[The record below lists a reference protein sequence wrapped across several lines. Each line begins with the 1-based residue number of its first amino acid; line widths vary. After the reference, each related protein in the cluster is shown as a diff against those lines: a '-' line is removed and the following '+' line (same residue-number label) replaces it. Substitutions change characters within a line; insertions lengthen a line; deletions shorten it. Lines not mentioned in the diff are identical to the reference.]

1 MMRRRLPQLLA
12 IVLILIVLLGHGP
25 ILRWFLLAPPGGNAR
40 SQDHAHAPPA
50 MSAGPFMLGLTT
62 AADQLQ
68 PGDNRLLATITEQGH
83 VLADA
88 QVTAQASMP
97 AMGAMP
103 EMRSSASLAPGEP
116 GEYAG
121 TLNLAMPGTWTLHI
135 EIRSADGQSADATL
149 EAATG
154 AALVVTASADNADK
168 GPSAA
173 GTAGAGKAG
182 NGGKPGGAIAYYTCS
197 MHPSVHA
204 DAPGSCPIC
213 GMTLTPVTSQEVHS
227 GTIVADAQRQQLI
240 GVMTA
245 PARRLQTALD
255 IRAAGEVTYA
265 EPRLH
270 DLTLRFPGWIG
281 ELDANAL
288 GMEVTAGQRLFTLY
302 SPDLLTAE
310 NELLQGRDSG
320 TDGAPLQSAT
330 RARLALWGMTP
341 AQIAELER
349 RGTAQSYV
357 PILAPVSGAVIAKAV
372 VAGGAVAAGTT
383 VLRIADLSEVWIE
396 ASLYEYEQ
404 APVTVGTPVTITV
417 DAYPGVR
424 WSGTVGFIDPTLDDQ
439 TRTTRARIIIAN
451 EDHRLKPGMYAT
463 AQVHVSLGER
473 LVVPEDAVIH
483 AGATALVFIDLGGGT
498 FKPQHVTTG
507 IATADGIEILSGVA
521 PGDLVVTR
529 ATFLLA
535 AESRLKSAAASW

>member
-1 MMRRRLPQLLA
+1 MMRRRLPLLLA
-12 IVLILIVLLGHGP
+12 LPLILIVLIGHGP
-25 ILRWFLLAPPGGNAR
+25 ILRWFLLAPPGGEAR
-40 SQDHAHAPPA
+40 SQDRGHAAPA
-50 MSAGPFMLGLTT
+50 MVAGPFILALAT
-62 AADQLQ
+62 AADELQ
-68 PGDNRLLATITEQGH
+68 PGDNRLLATISEQGRP
-83 VLADA
+83 LADA
-88 QVTAQASMP
+88 VVTAQASMP

-103 EMRSSASLAPGEP
+103 EMRSSASLAPGAP
-116 GEYAG
+116 GTYDG

-135 EIRSADGQSADATL
+135 EIRSADGRSADATL

-154 AALVVTASADNADK
+154 AALVVSASAE
-168 GPSAA
+168 GAA
-173 GTAGAGKAG
+173 GTAEAGHGGKA
-182 NGGKPGGAIAYYTCS
+182 GGAIAYYTCS

-213 GMTLTPVTSQEVHS
+213 GMTLTPVTSQEVHR

-255 IRAAGEVTYA
+255 IRAAGVVAYA

-281 ELDANAL
+281 ELFANAM
-288 GMEVTAGQRLFTLY
+288 GIEVTAGQPLFTLY

-310 NELLQGRDSG
+310 NELLQGRGHDP
-320 TDGAPLQSAT
+320 DAAPLQNAT
-330 RARLALWGMTP
+330 RARLELWGMTP
-341 AQIAELER
+341 AQISQLER

-357 PILAPVSGAVIAKAV
+357 PILSPVSGVVIAKAV

-404 APVTVGTPVTITV
+404 APVIVGTPVTITV
-417 DAYPGVR
+417 DAYPGES
-424 WSGTVGFIDPTLDDQ
+424 WSGTVGFIDPTVDDQ
-439 TRTTRARIIIAN
+439 TRSTRARISVAN
-451 EDHRLKPGMYAT
+451 ADHRLKPGMFAT

-498 FKPQHVTTG
+498 FKPQHVATG
-507 IATADGIEILSGVA
+507 MSTADGIEILSGVQA
-521 PGDLVVTR
+521 GDLVVTR

>member
-1 MMRRRLPQLLA
+1 MMRRRLPLLLA
-12 IVLILIVLLGHGP
+12 IPLILLVGIGHGP
-25 ILRWFLLAPPGGNAR
+25 ILRWFLLAPRGGGAR
-40 SQDHAHAPPA
+40 SQDHGHAPPA
-50 MSAGPFMLGLTT
+50 MAAGPFMLAIAT
-62 AADQLQ
+62 AAEELQ
-68 PGDNRLLATITEQGH
+68 PGDNRLLATITEQGRP
-83 VLADA
+83 LTDA
-88 QVTAQASMP
+88 VVTAQASMP

-103 EMRSSASLAPGEP
+103 EMRASASLTSASPGA
-116 GEYAG
+116 YAG

-135 EIRSADGQSADATL
+135 EIRSADGRSAVATL

-154 AALVVTASADNADK
+154 AALVVAT
-168 GPSAA
+168 G
-173 GTAGAGKAG
+173 AGAADGS
-182 NGGKPGGAIAYYTCS
+182 GGTGGQIAYYTCS

-204 DAPGSCPIC
+204 DKPGSCPIC

-227 GTIVADAQRQQLI
+227 GTIIADAQRQQLI

-245 PARRLQTALD
+245 PARRLPTALE
-255 IRAAGEVTYA
+255 IRAAGVVAYA

-281 ELDANAL
+281 ELYANAL
-288 GMEVTAGQRLFTLY
+288 GVEVTAGQPLFTLY

-310 NELLQGRDSG
+310 NELLQGQGADP
-320 TDGAPLQSAT
+320 DGAPLQSAT
-330 RARLALWGMTP
+330 RARLELWGMTP
-341 AQIAELER
+341 AQISELER

-357 PILAPVSGAVIAKAV
+357 PILSPVSGAVIAKAV

-404 APVTVGTPVTITV
+404 AAVTLGTPVTITV
-417 DAYPGVR
+417 EAYPGVS
-424 WSGTVGFIDPTLDDQ
+424 WSGMVGFIDPTLDEQ
-439 TRTTRARIIIAN
+439 THSTRVRIIIAN
-451 EDHRLKPGMYAT
+451 TDHRLKPGMYAT

-498 FKPQHVTTG
+498 FRPQHVATG
-507 IATADGIEILSGVA
+507 IATADGIEILSGVEA
-521 PGDLVVTR
+521 GDLVVTR